1 MKKLL
6 ICTPIKNIE
15 GLLQKLML
23 NFKVIYNPYLS
34 NKSKINLK
42 EFHYIFLN
50 PNMSKIKLDI
60 KTLKKFSNL
69 RAVCTASTGTN
80 HIDLEYLKR
89 KNIKLFSLRNKINT
103 IKKISSTSEHA
114 FALMLNAI
122 RNLNTSSE
130 SIKKKNWNYIPF
142 IGRQINFLTI
152 GIIGYGRLGKIF
164 VKLLKGF
171 DPKILIYEKNFKIKD
186 NNKKY
191 QTSLKNLLHSS
202 DVVVLHI
209 HADKENFK
217 FLNKNIIKHFKKDVI
232 IINTS
237 RGEIVNEDH
246 LLNFLKKNTKA
257 KYAADVVFDEINNKW
272 NSILLKEFMRGRK
285 NIFFTPHVGGM
296 TRDAQKI
303 AYHAV
308 ADDLIRFL
316 KKNGRD

>member
-15 GLLQKLML
+15 GLLQKLTL

-89 KNIKLFSLRNKINT
+89 NNIKLFSLRNKINT

-130 SIKKKNWNYIPF
+130 SIKKKKLELYSIYWTSNKFFDNWYNWI
-142 IGRQINFLTI
+142 R
-152 GIIGYGRLGKIF
+152 K
-164 VKLLKGF
+164 V
-171 DPKILIYEKNFKIKD
+171 
-186 NNKKY
+186 
-191 QTSLKNLLHSS
+191 
-202 DVVVLHI
+202 
-209 HADKENFK
+209 
-217 FLNKNIIKHFKKDVI
+217 
-232 IINTS
+232 
-237 RGEIVNEDH
+237 
-246 LLNFLKKNTKA
+246 
-257 KYAADVVFDEINNKW
+257 
-272 NSILLKEFMRGRK
+272 RK
-285 NIFFTPHVGGM
+285 NICKTI
-296 TRDAQKI
+296 K
-303 AYHAV
+303 
-308 ADDLIRFL
+308 RF
-316 KKNGRD
+316 